1 MPPPP
6 ALPPAANKAM
16 LKAVVFDMDGTLG
29 DTLPLCVESFA
40 RCVEE
45 HTGRRPSEAEVTAH
59 FSVSDRGILGGLL
72 GMPPEAP
79 ELPVQRFV
87 EIYDTL
93 HPQYAP
99 APFPGAVEL
108 LEQLKA
114 SGLRLALLTGK
125 EAYTARPT
133 LRHFGMEGIFEAE
146 LFGEPTHNCKHER
159 LTELMQRWQLRPD
172 ELIYIGDAPSDIDH
186 SHRVG
191 VRIICAA
198 WSPNTETDLTDCL
211 DTTPDYRL
219 TDIAQLAPLLATL

>member
-1 MPPPP
+1 
-6 ALPPAANKAM
+6 M

-45 HTGRRPSEAEVTAH
+45 HTGRRPSEDEVTAY
-59 FSVSDRGILGGLL
+59 FSVSDRGILAGLL
-72 GMPPEAP
+72 GMPADSP
-79 ELPVQRFV
+79 ELPVARFA
-87 EIYDTL
+87 EIYDEL

-108 LEQLKA
+108 LRRLKA

-125 EAYTARPT
+125 EAYTALPT
-133 LRHFGMEGIFEAE
+133 LRHFGMQGLFEAK
-146 LFGEPTHNCKHER
+146 LFGLPTHNCKAER
-159 LTELMQRWQLRPD
+159 LAELMQLWQLAPD
-172 ELIYIGDAPSDIDH
+172 ELIYIGDAPSDIDQ
-186 SHRVG
+186 SHRAG

-198 WSPNTETDLTDCL
+198 WSPNTETDLTDCR

-219 TDIAQLAPLLATL
+219 TSFSQLEPLLATLRA